1 MTPEELLQYYI
12 NEKEPEINKGPLTIG
27 DSLFGILNPQVIP
40 TKTVE
45 AESLSRSAF
54 DENEYQNKYLLDSA
68 DNAEQKLKPKISLG
82 AGRLGFYGDVYSK
95 HFQNP
100 FTARPAFDLGISQ
113 RLTRY
118 LQLNFNIIFGK
129 LGANEY
135 GLTRNENFES
145 EIRAGGLNLMYDFGN
160 FIPDKYR
167 VRPFISLGVCGFE
180 FLSKTDLKDK
190 NGNFYHYWSDGS
202 IRNMAEGSAGAQNAI
217 EIKRDYVYETDIR
230 ERNADGFGK
239 YQERA
244 WAMPVGAGFVMKVTD
259 RIDLKLNF
267 QYFFTTTDYID
278 GLTGQS
284 SGNRVGTKFRD
295 NYTYSSV
302 SIQYDLIAK
311 PKKSTKTKKDTL
323 NDAFWLAY
331 DKWDGDKDGVSDFVD
346 DCLGT
351 DEGAKVDEKGCPTDD
366 DKDGVPNHLDFEL
379 DTPPGMTV
387 DKRGV
392 ARNDSYWQKWYDQY
406 MNDSTG
412 VDKTTEVVENIYAL
426 NTKKMELPTASN
438 VKYTVEL
445 KRYQGNIPSDEMA
458 YLLSIGDVK
467 TTTLEDGTTIVYTA
481 GEYKK
486 VKNAVRRR
494 DEFRKDGLSNA
505 SISKL
510 VGKNVIQV
518 NDDELQNLMKEE
530 KEKELL
536 LASQTSTSS
545 SNDGGANNNNSGNN
559 DGGANNNNEGKNN
572 GGNNNGGNNNG
583 GNNNGGNSVTNNQ
596 GNNKEGGNN
605 KGGGIN
611 NGGSNKGVNNSGAGN
626 SFNENEDEGF
636 TKSDVFYRVQLGA
649 FKHPISTKVF
659 NTSTGIIEL
668 KAGDSFYKYVTK
680 GYKTIE
686 EAAAIRA
693 DLVIQGYSD
702 AFVTAYKDGKRV
714 LLSKTNAK
722 VEKSFKEDLS
732 EDKLFSSVDKKL
744 VIFKIQLAITKT
756 PTAERL
762 MDAQVKE
769 ISDVV
774 KQGTNTGGIRFTTGN
789 FNNYNEA
796 DKTLKELQGKGFS
809 GAFVIPTFKGEIISL
824 QEAMELL
831 K

>member
-1 MTPEELLQYYI
+1 MRKIVIICLLFLTFKGISQVDTAILNKMTPEELLQYYI
-12 NEKEPEINKGPLTIG
+12 NEKEPEINKGPLTVG

-45 AESLSRSAF
+45 ADPLSRSAF
-54 DENEYQNKYLLDSA
+54 DEKDYQNKYLLDSA

-135 GLTRNENFES
+135 GVTRNENFQS

-160 FIPDKYR
+160 FIPDKHR

-244 WAMPVGAGFVMKVTD
+244 WAMPVGVGFVMKVTD
-259 RIDLKLNF
+259 RVDLKLNF

-278 GLTGQS
+278 GLTSQS
-284 SGNRVGTKFRD
+284 TGNRVGTKFRD

-311 PKKSTKTKKDTL
+311 PKKSAKAKKDTL

-351 DEGAKVDEKGCPTDD
+351 DEGAKVNSKGCPEDD

-379 DTPPGMTV
+379 DTPPGLTV

-392 ARNDSYWQKWYDQY
+392 GRNDSYWQKWYDQY

-412 VDKTTEVVENIYAL
+412 VDKITEVIENIYAL

-445 KRYQGNIPSDEMA
+445 KRYQQGNIPSDEMA

-486 VKNAVRRR
+486 VKNAIRRR
-494 DEFRKDGLSNA
+494 DEFRKDGLSTA

-510 VGKNVIQV
+510 VGKNVVQV
-518 NDDELQNLMKEE
+518 NDDELENLLKEE

-536 LASQTSTSS
+536 IATQTSTAGTN
-545 SNDGGANNNNSGNN
+545 NDGGNNNSGGNNN
-559 DGGANNNNEGKNN
+559 D
-572 GGNNNGGNNNG
+572 GGNNNGGNNNSAGNNNSG
-583 GNNNGGNSVTNNQ
+583 GNNSGG
-596 GNNKEGGNN
+596 K
-605 KGGGIN
+605 
-611 NGGSNKGVNNSGAGN
+611 N
-626 SFNENEDEGF
+626 SFNESEDEGF

-668 KAGDSFYKYVTK
+668 KAGDNFYKYVTK

-714 LLSKTNAK
+714 LLSKTSAK

-756 PTAERL
+756 ATAERL
-762 MDAQVKE
+762 MDAQVKD

-789 FNNYNEA
+789 FNNFDEA